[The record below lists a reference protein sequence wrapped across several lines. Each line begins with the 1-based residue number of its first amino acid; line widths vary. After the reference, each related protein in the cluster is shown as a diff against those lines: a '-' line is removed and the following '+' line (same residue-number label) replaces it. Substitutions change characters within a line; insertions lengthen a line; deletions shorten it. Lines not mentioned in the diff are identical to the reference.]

1 MRLLSLVIS
10 ASAIA
15 SSAAIAQSSNPSASD
30 SAAIMA
36 AMANWERA
44 WQVLDPELG
53 ASDYTDDA
61 DWTNAFGMRRHGRD
75 SIQAVLGE
83 AFGLP
88 FVVAGET
95 SYEYHDLRF
104 LTSSVALLRSRAI
117 RVGQQLPS
125 GEVEEPRRTNHLRVF
140 VKTGDGWQILSH
152 LIGDERTPGQRR

>member
-1 MRLLSLVIS
+1 MRLFAAALW

-15 SSAAIAQSSNPSASD
+15 SSTSVAQRVSSSAAD
-30 SAAIMA
+30 SAAIMS

-44 WQVLDPELG
+44 WQVLDPEL
-53 ASDYTDDA
+53 AARDYTDDA

-75 SIQAVLGE
+75 SIQAVLAQ
-83 AFGLP
+83 AFALP

-95 SYEYHDLRF
+95 TYEYHDLRF

-140 VKTGDGWQILSH
+140 VRRGGQWQILSH